1 MTQRRGVGDTADL
14 MKIVITGSASG
25 IGAACSAR
33 LEADGHRVIGV
44 DLHSADVTANLE
56 EPAGRASA
64 IAGVTNL
71 AGGSLDGVV
80 TCAGLGPVPSR
91 SGASIVSV
99 NYFGTIDL
107 LAGLR
112 PLLAAGRGA
121 AAVAISSNSTTCSP
135 GVPPDLIELCRAGD
149 EAAARAR
156 ADELGAMNGVYP
168 ASKVAVAQWVRR
180 HAVASEW
187 IGAGIRLNAIAPGMI
202 DTAMI
207 AEGRADP
214 TVAPMLDLFPI
225 PAGGPGR
232 PEEVAAVVAFLL
244 GPESSLMCGSI
255 VFADGGTDALLRTN
269 DWPAPW
275 DLDVG
280 AVAKRFADSND

>member
-1 MTQRRGVGDTADL
+1 MRT
-14 MKIVITGSASG
+14 IVVTGAASG
-25 IGAACSAR
+25 IGAACAAR
-33 LEADGHRVIGV
+33 LTKDGHQVIGV
-44 DLHSADVTANLE
+44 DLHNADVLVNLE

-64 IAGVTNL
+64 IAKMAEL
-71 AGGSLDGVV
+71 ANGSLDGIV

-99 NYFGTIDL
+99 NYFGTIEL

-112 PLLAAGRGA
+112 PLLAAGRA
-121 AAVAISSNSTTCSP
+121 PAAVAISSNSTTCSP
-135 GVPPDLIELCRAGD
+135 GVPADIIERCRAGD
-149 EAAARAR
+149 EAGARAR
-156 ADELGAMNGVYP
+156 ADELGGMGGVYP

-180 HAVASEW
+180 NAVSPEW
-187 IGAGIRLNAIAPGMI
+187 IGAGIRLNAIAPGMVE
-202 DTAMI
+202 TAMI

-225 PAGGPGR
+225 PSGGPGR

-244 GPESSLMCGSI
+244 GPESSLLCGSI

-275 DLDVG
+275 ALDLAAVG
-280 AVAKRFADSND
+280 KRFADSSD